1 MNCVLIALG
10 DVGRGKGRGK
20 TKTIMTSTNC
30 IPLGRRDGGLA
41 AAGAAATA
49 ATPVLASPVSWLPAS
64 LVLDAAACRSAHLF
78 RRLFSRFRSFLA
90 SVRRRG
96 PCLARCSRIR
106 RRRNWPSGARL
117 GCRDLGAGCPE
128 ADELLV
134 MIAVFVCSQSCTS
147 RLSSFLLFI

>member
-1 MNCVLIALG
+1 
-10 DVGRGKGRGK
+10 
-20 TKTIMTSTNC
+20 MTSINC

-41 AAGAAATA
+41 AAGAAAA
-49 ATPVLASPVSWLPAS
+49 VATPGLASPVSWLPAS

-78 RRLFSRFRSFLA
+78 RRLFSRFRAFLA

-117 GCRDLGAGCPE
+117 GCRDPGAGRPE

-134 MIAVFVCSQSCTS
+134 MIVVSPFVLEAAIS
-147 RLSSFLLFI
+147 RLSSFLLVT